1 MARKESKF
9 NIGDLGLFEGK
20 TTEEIREAVLKKQGR
35 PQNEN
40 LIREPGAQKGL
51 PAELT
56 RQTLIVSVDQI
67 ETLKNYAYTER
78 LKLRNVVAEAF
89 EEYIEKH
96 IDRDKL
102 LIRPKDWR

>member
-67 ETLKNYAYTER
+67 DILKNYAYTER
-78 LKLRNVVAEAF
+78 LKLRQVVSEAF
-89 EEYIEKH
+89 KEYIEKH
-96 IDRDKL
+96 IDPDKL
-102 LIRPKDWR
+102 LTRPKDWR

>member
-1 MARKESKF
+1 MTKKEDRF
-9 NIGDLGLFEGK
+9 NIDQLGLFK
-20 TTEEIREAVLKKQGR
+20 DMTTEEIREAVLKKQGR
-35 PQNEN
+35 PKNEN
-40 LIREPGAQKGL
+40 LVREPGAQKGL

-78 LKLRNVVAEAF
+78 LKLRTVVTEAF

-102 LIRPKDWR
+102 LTRPKDWR